1 MGEETSSVDSASNAN
16 SRNENMVC
24 GVVEGFYGRPWT
36 TEQRKDLFQRMKKL
50 GLNTYMYAPKDD
62 FKHRA
67 YWRELYTVE
76 EAEHLTNLIQAAKEN
91 GVHFYYALSPGLDIT
106 YSNSKEV
113 SCLKRKLEQVAQF
126 GCSAFALLFDDIEPE
141 ISETDKEV
149 FQSFAHAQVS
159 VTNDVYQELNQPK
172 FIFCPTE
179 YCAARAVP
187 NVQSSEYLNTIGLK
201 LMPGIDIM
209 WTGHKV
215 ISKTITVQ
223 SIQELTEVLRRAPVL
238 WDNLHA
244 NDYDQKRLFLG
255 PYSGRSTDLVPHL
268 RGVLSNPNCEYE
280 ANFVP
285 IHTLA
290 QWSKCNSDGK
300 RDLNESVS
308 ADIRLETEGETEE
321 VPSHMGPH
329 AYHPRKA
336 LQAAMADWIPEFYRT
351 KSAYGRLLSGAFLPG
366 APTGSQQAALLDD
379 ASFQPLSSELVNS
392 LVQPT
397 LEPMDCNTSPGA
409 SPRHVASKSAEEM
422 QTEEAVP
429 AEDSRQLT
437 LEDVALLVDLFYLPF
452 EHGHQGVAFLQ
463 EFHWLRSN
471 GHLVW
476 EGRKRGPPSE
486 EEDAPAM
493 AELEEWRKRATKFD
507 LMTQAVGRLF
517 ARLTFVPNR
526 SLFYDLY
533 PYIWDIKGVISLLN
547 SYVKWIALGDV
558 PCSSTSAFAPPSFT
572 WFSKGYKEA
581 FVSGEQEP
589 WLFRGG
595 LTAELQRLLPLES
608 VSDLFLYKPPE
619 SPSSKTYTIR
629 PYLPTDEP
637 LIYEVCR
644 KTCDDGMDG
653 TEVFPE
659 FPNLIGDKLVGG
671 FLTLSNEYCFVVE
684 DETGICGYAL
694 AALDAQQFNK
704 KLEIA
709 WKPELCLKY
718 PAPAKEPS
726 EMLTPAEEIMSSFH
740 AHPVTVPDVVYKH
753 HPSRVTMSMLPSILD
768 PSVSKRLLAC
778 VLAALKANGSHGVFS
793 EVTVGDKNIVDF
805 YTKLGFLEIALPDF
819 LNDEVFFLGR
829 TF

>member
-1 MGEETSSVDSASNAN
+1 MGEDTSSVDPSSSLN
-16 SRNENMVC
+16 SRNHNLVC

-91 GVHFYYALSPGLDIT
+91 SINFYYALSPGLDIT
-106 YSNSKEV
+106 YSSSKEV

-126 GCSAFALLFDDIEPE
+126 GCCAFALLFDDIEPE

-159 VTNDVYQELNQPK
+159 VTNEVYQELNQPR

-215 ISKTITVQ
+215 ISKVITVQ
-223 SIQELTEVLRRAPVL
+223 SIQELTEVLRRPPVL

-268 RGVLSNPNCEYE
+268 RGVLSNPNCEFE

-290 QWSKCNSDGK
+290 QWSKCNSDCK
-300 RDLNESVS
+300 TDLNESVS
-308 ADIRLETEGETEE
+308 ADIRLETEGEAEE
-321 VPSHMGPH
+321 VTSHLGPH
-329 AYHPRKA
+329 TYHPRKA
-336 LQAAMADWIPEFYRT
+336 LRAALVDWLPEFYRT
-351 KSAYGRLLSGAFLPG
+351 KSAYGRLLSGAFLAGGG
-366 APTGSQQAALLDD
+366 APTPPVPSSSHLEEAP
-379 ASFQPLSSELVNS
+379 SFQPLSSELVNS
-392 LVQPT
+392 LVQPAA
-397 LEPMDCNTSPGA
+397 LEPMDCHSSSEA
-409 SPRHVASKSAEEM
+409 M
-422 QTEEAVP
+422 QTEEAID
-429 AEDSRQLT
+429 DSRQLV
-437 LEDVALLVDLFYLPF
+437 LDDLALLVDLFYLPF
-452 EHGHQGVAFLQ
+452 EHGLQGVAFLQ
-463 EFHWLRSN
+463 DFHWLRAN
-471 GHLVW
+471 GHVVW
-476 EGRKRGPPSE
+476 ERRKRPGAKTEPGV
-486 EEDAPAM
+486 
-493 AELEEWRKRATKFD
+493 AELEEWRKRAAKFD
-507 LMTQAVGRLF
+507 QMTQAVGRLSS
-517 ARLTFVPNR
+517 RLTFVPNR
-526 SLFYDLY
+526 ALLYDFY

-558 PCSSTSAFAPPSFT
+558 PCSSTMAFASPSFT

-581 FVSGEQEP
+581 FISGEQEP

-595 LTAELQRLLPLES
+595 LTAELQRMLPLES

-629 PYLPTDEP
+629 PYLPSDEP
-637 LIYEVCR
+637 LVYEVCR

-653 TEVFPE
+653 TDVFPD

-684 DETGICGYAL
+684 DETGVCGYAL
-694 AALDAQQFNK
+694 AALDAQDFNK
-704 KLEIA
+704 RLEVA
-709 WKPELCLKY
+709 WKPELCTKY
-718 PAPAKEPS
+718 PAPTKEPS
-726 EMLTPAEEIMSSFH
+726 EMLTPAEEVMSSFH
-740 AHPVTVPDVVYKH
+740 TRPIAVPDIVYKH
-753 HPSRVTMSMLPSILD
+753 HPSRVTMSMLPSIVD
-768 PSVSKRLLAC
+768 SSVSKRLLAC

-793 EVTVGDKNIVDF
+793 EVTVGDKNVIDF

-819 LNDEVFFLGR
+819 LSDDIFFLGR

>member
-1 MGEETSSVDSASNAN
+1 MGEEASSADPSSCINA
-16 SRNENMVC
+16 RNHNLAC

-76 EAEHLTNLIQAAKEN
+76 EAEHLTNLIQAAREN
-91 GVHFYYALSPGLDIT
+91 SVNFYYALSPGLDIT
-106 YSNSKEV
+106 YSSSKEV

-126 GCSAFALLFDDIEPE
+126 GCGAFALLFDDIEPE

-159 VTNDVYQELNQPK
+159 VTNEVYQDLNHPK

-187 NVQSSEYLNTIGLK
+187 NVQNSEYLNTIGLK

-209 WTGHKV
+209 WTGNKV

-223 SIQELTEVLRRAPVL
+223 SIQELTEVLRRPPVI

-255 PYSGRSTDLVPHL
+255 PYNGRSTDLVPHL

-285 IHTLA
+285 VHTLA
-290 QWSKCNSDGK
+290 QWSKCSSDGK
-300 RDLNESVS
+300 TDLNESVS

-321 VPSHMGPH
+321 MTSHLEPH

-336 LQAAMADWIPEFYRT
+336 LRAALVDWLPEFYRT
-351 KSAYGRLLSGAFLPG
+351 KSAYGRLLSGAFLAGGGTPTPPG
-366 APTGSQQAALLDD
+366 GNASTSAPV
-379 ASFQPLSSELVNS
+379 ASSGNIDEASAFQPLSSELVNS
-392 LVQPT
+392 LVQLPST
-397 LEPMDCNTSPGA
+397 PLEPMDCHSSSEA
-409 SPRHVASKSAEEM
+409 M
-422 QTEEAVP
+422 QTEDP
-429 AEDSRQLT
+429 IDDTRQLT
-437 LEDVALLVDLFYLPF
+437 LEDLALLVDLFYLPF
-452 EHGHQGVAFLQ
+452 EHGNQGIAFLQ
-463 EFHWLRSN
+463 EFHWLRVN
-471 GHLVW
+471 GHVVW
-476 EGRKRGPPSE
+476 ERCKQGNADSE
-486 EEDAPAM
+486 AGL
-493 AELEEWRKRATKFD
+493 AELEEWRKRASKFD
-507 LMTQAVGRLF
+507 QMTQAVGRLF
-517 ARLTFVPNR
+517 GRLTFVPNR
-526 SLFYDLY
+526 ALLYDLY
-533 PYIWDIKGVISLLN
+533 PYLWDIKGVISLLN

-558 PCSSTSAFAPPSFT
+558 PCSSPLGFASPSFS

-581 FVSGEQEP
+581 FISGEQEP

-619 SPSSKTYTIR
+619 SPSDKTYTIR
-629 PYLPTDEP
+629 PYLPSDEP
-637 LIYEVCR
+637 LVYEVCR

-653 TEVFPE
+653 TQVFPE

-684 DETGICGYAL
+684 DEAGVCGYAL

-704 KLEIA
+704 KLEVA
-709 WKPELCLKY
+709 WKPELCIKY
-718 PAPAKEPS
+718 PAPIKEPA
-726 EMLTPAEEIMSSFH
+726 EMLSPAEEIMSSFH
-740 AHPVTVPDVVYKH
+740 SRAVKVPDIVYKH
-753 HPSRVTMSMLPSILD
+753 HPSRVTMSMLPSIMD
-768 PSVSKRLLAC
+768 SSVSKRLLAC

-793 EVTVGDKNIVDF
+793 QVTVGDKNVVDF

-819 LNDEVFFLGR
+819 LSDDVFFLGR

>member
-1 MGEETSSVDSASNAN
+1 MGEETASAGPSSCVN
-16 SRNENMVC
+16 SRNHNLVC

-62 FKHRA
+62 VKHRA

-76 EAEHLTNLIQAAKEN
+76 EAEHLTNLIQAAREN
-91 GVHFYYALSPGLDIT
+91 SVNFYYALSPGLDIT
-106 YSNSKEV
+106 YSSSKEV

-126 GCSAFALLFDDIEPE
+126 GCGAFALLFDDIEPE

-159 VTNDVYQELNQPK
+159 VTNEVYQELNQPK

-187 NVQSSEYLNTIGLK
+187 NVQNSEYLNTIGLK

-209 WTGHKV
+209 WTGNKV

-223 SIQELTEVLRRAPVL
+223 SIQELTEVLRRPPVI

-285 IHTLA
+285 VHTLA
-290 QWSKCNSDGK
+290 QWSKCSSDGK
-300 RDLNESVS
+300 TDLNESVS
-308 ADIRLETEGETEE
+308 ADIRLETEGESEE
-321 VPSHMGPH
+321 LTSHLEPH

-336 LQAAMADWIPEFYRT
+336 LRAALVDWLPEFYRT
-351 KSAYGRLLSGAFLPG
+351 KSAYGRLLSGAFLAGGGTPTPPSG
-366 APTGSQQAALLDD
+366 NASTSASVASSSHIDEAP
-379 ASFQPLSSELVNS
+379 SFQPLSSELVNS
-392 LVQPT
+392 LVQPSST
-397 LEPMDCNTSPGA
+397 PLEPMDCLSSSEA
-409 SPRHVASKSAEEM
+409 M
-422 QTEEAVP
+422 QTEEPLDDA
-429 AEDSRQLT
+429 RQLT
-437 LEDVALLVDLFYLPF
+437 LEDLAILVDLFYLPF
-452 EHGHQGVAFLQ
+452 EHGIQGVAFLH
-463 EFHWLRSN
+463 EFHWLRVN
-471 GHLVW
+471 GHVVW
-476 EGRKRGPPSE
+476 ERCKQGNVDSE
-486 EEDAPAM
+486 AGL
-493 AELEEWRKRATKFD
+493 AELEEWRKRASKFD
-507 LMTQAVGRLF
+507 QMTQAVGRLF

-526 SLFYDLY
+526 ALLYDLY
-533 PYIWDIKGVISLLN
+533 PYLWDIKGVISLLN

-558 PCSSTSAFAPPSFT
+558 PCSSPLGFASPSFS

-581 FVSGEQEP
+581 FISGEQEP

-629 PYLPTDEP
+629 PYLPSDEP
-637 LIYEVCR
+637 LVYEVCR

-684 DETGICGYAL
+684 DETGVCGYAL
-694 AALDAQQFNK
+694 AALDAQQFSK
-704 KLEIA
+704 KLEAA
-709 WKPELCLKY
+709 WTPELCVKY
-718 PAPAKEPS
+718 PAPIKESS
-726 EMLTPAEEIMSSFH
+726 EMLTPAEEIMNSFH
-740 AHPVTVPDVVYKH
+740 SRAVKVPDIVYKH
-753 HPSRVTMSMLPSILD
+753 HPSRVTISMLPSIID
-768 PSVSKRLLAC
+768 SSVSKRLLAC

-793 EVTVGDKNIVDF
+793 QVTMGDKNVVEF

-819 LNDEVFFLGR
+819 LHDDTFFLGR

>member
-1 MGEETSSVDSASNAN
+1 MGEEASSADPSSCINA
-16 SRNENMVC
+16 RNHNLVC

-36 TEQRKDLFQRMKKL
+36 TEQRKDLFQRMKTL

-76 EAEHLTNLIQAAKEN
+76 EAEHLTNLIQAAREN
-91 GVHFYYALSPGLDIT
+91 SVNFYYALSPGLDIT
-106 YSNSKEV
+106 YSSSKEV

-126 GCSAFALLFDDIEPE
+126 GCGAFALLFDDIEPE

-159 VTNDVYQELNQPK
+159 VTNEVYQDLNHPK

-187 NVQSSEYLNTIGLK
+187 NVQNSEYLNTIGLK

-209 WTGHKV
+209 WTGNKV

-223 SIQELTEVLRRAPVL
+223 SIQELTEVLRRPPVI

-255 PYSGRSTDLVPHL
+255 PYNGRSTDLVPHL

-285 IHTLA
+285 VHTLA
-290 QWSKCNSDGK
+290 QWSKCSSDGK
-300 RDLNESVS
+300 TDLNESVS

-321 VPSHMGPH
+321 MTSHLEPH

-336 LQAAMADWIPEFYRT
+336 LRAALVDWLPEFYRT
-351 KSAYGRLLSGAFLPG
+351 KSAYGRLLSGAFLAGGGTPTPPG
-366 APTGSQQAALLDD
+366 GNASTSAPV
-379 ASFQPLSSELVNS
+379 ASSGNIDEASAFQPLSSELVNS
-392 LVQPT
+392 LVQLPST
-397 LEPMDCNTSPGA
+397 PLEPMDCHSSSEA
-409 SPRHVASKSAEEM
+409 M
-422 QTEEAVP
+422 QTEEP
-429 AEDSRQLT
+429 IDDTRQLT
-437 LEDVALLVDLFYLPF
+437 LEDLALLVDLFYLPF
-452 EHGHQGVAFLQ
+452 EHGNQGIAFLQ
-463 EFHWLRSN
+463 EFHWLRVN
-471 GHLVW
+471 GHVVW
-476 EGRKRGPPSE
+476 ERCKHGNADSE
-486 EEDAPAM
+486 AGL
-493 AELEEWRKRATKFD
+493 AELEEWRKRASKFD
-507 LMTQAVGRLF
+507 QMTQAVGRLF
-517 ARLTFVPNR
+517 GRLTFVPNR
-526 SLFYDLY
+526 ALLYDLY
-533 PYIWDIKGVISLLN
+533 PYLWDIKGVISLLN
-547 SYVKWIALGDV
+547 SYVKWIG
-558 PCSSTSAFAPPSFT
+558 
-572 WFSKGYKEA
+572 FSKGYKEA
-581 FVSGEQEP
+581 FISGEQEP

-619 SPSSKTYTIR
+619 SPSNKTYTIR
-629 PYLPTDEP
+629 PYLPSDEP
-637 LIYEVCR
+637 LVYEVCR

-653 TEVFPE
+653 TPVFPE

-684 DETGICGYAL
+684 DEAGVCGYAL

-704 KLEIA
+704 KLEVA
-709 WKPELCLKY
+709 WKPELCIKY
-718 PAPAKEPS
+718 PAPIKEPA
-726 EMLTPAEEIMSSFH
+726 EMLSPAEEIMNSFH
-740 AHPVTVPDVVYKH
+740 ARAVKVPDIVYKH
-753 HPSRVTMSMLPSILD
+753 HPSRVTMSILPSIMD
-768 PSVSKRLLAC
+768 SSVSKRLLAC

-793 EVTVGDKNIVDF
+793 QVTVGDKNVVDF

-819 LNDEVFFLGR
+819 LSDDVFFLGR

>member
-1 MGEETSSVDSASNAN
+1 MGEETSSVDSGSNVN
-16 SRNENMVC
+16 SRNENLVC

-106 YSNSKEV
+106 YSNSKEI

-159 VTNDVYQELNQPK
+159 VTNEVYQELNQPK

-187 NVQSSEYLNTIGLK
+187 NVQNSEYLNTIGLK
-201 LMPGIDIM
+201 LMSGIDIM

-215 ISKTITVQ
+215 ISKTITVE
-223 SIQELTEVLRRAPVL
+223 SIQELTEVLRRPPVL

-300 RDLNESVS
+300 RDLNESIS

-321 VPSHMGPH
+321 VPSHLGPH

-336 LQAAMADWIPEFYRT
+336 LQAAMTDWIPEFYRT

-366 APTGSQQAALLDD
+366 APAGSQQGALLDD
-379 ASFQPLSSELVNS
+379 GTFQPLSSELVNS
-392 LVQPT
+392 LVQQT
-397 LEPMDCNTSPGA
+397 LEPMDCNPSPGA
-409 SPRHVASKSAEEM
+409 SPRHVANNKNSEEM
-422 QTEEAVP
+422 QTEEVVP

-476 EGRKRGPPSE
+476 EGRKRCPPLTE
-486 EEDAPAM
+486 EADTPAM
-493 AELEEWRKRATKFD
+493 AALEEWRKRATKFD

-547 SYVKWIALGDV
+547 SYVKWIG
-558 PCSSTSAFAPPSFT
+558 
-572 WFSKGYKEA
+572 FSKGYKEA

-704 KLEIA
+704 KLEVA

-726 EMLTPAEEIMSSFH
+726 EMLTPAEEIVNSFH
-740 AHPVTVPDVVYKH
+740 AHPITVPDVVYKH

>member
-1 MGEETSSVDSASNAN
+1 MGEETSSVDSASNVN
-16 SRNENMVC
+16 SRNENLVC

-106 YSNSKEV
+106 YSNSKEI

-126 GCSAFALLFDDIEPE
+126 GCCAFALLFDDIEPE

-159 VTNDVYQELNQPK
+159 VTNEVYQELNQPK

-187 NVQSSEYLNTIGLK
+187 NVPRSEYLNTIGLK

-215 ISKTITVQ
+215 ISKTITVE
-223 SIQELTEVLRRAPVL
+223 SIQELTEVLRRPPVL

-290 QWSKCNSDGK
+290 QWSKCSSDGK
-300 RDLNESVS
+300 RDLNESIS

-321 VPSHMGPH
+321 VPSHLGPH

-336 LQAAMADWIPEFYRT
+336 LQAAMTDWIPEFYRT

-366 APTGSQQAALLDD
+366 APAGSQQGALLDD
-379 ASFQPLSSELVNS
+379 GTFQPLSSELVNS
-392 LVQPT
+392 LVQQT
-397 LEPMDCNTSPGA
+397 LEPMDCNPSPGA
-409 SPRHVASKSAEEM
+409 SPRHVTNSKSSEEM
-422 QTEEAVP
+422 QTEEVVP

-476 EGRKRGPPSE
+476 EGRKRCLPLTE
-486 EEDAPAM
+486 EADTPAM
-493 AELEEWRKRATKFD
+493 AALEEWRKRATKFD

-547 SYVKWIALGDV
+547 SYVKWIG
-558 PCSSTSAFAPPSFT
+558 
-572 WFSKGYKEA
+572 FSKGYKEA

-704 KLEIA
+704 KLEVA

-726 EMLTPAEEIMSSFH
+726 EMLTPAEEIMNSFH

>member
-1 MGEETSSVDSASNAN
+1 MGEETSSVDSSSNVN
-16 SRNENMVC
+16 SRNQNFVC

-91 GVHFYYALSPGLDIT
+91 GIFFYYALSPGLDIT
-106 YSNSKEV
+106 YSSSKEV

-126 GCSAFALLFDDIEPE
+126 GCNAFALLFDDIEPE

-159 VTNDVYQELNQPK
+159 VTNEIYQELNQPK

-179 YCAARAVP
+179 YCATRAVP
-187 NVQSSEYLNTIGLK
+187 NVQNSEYLNTIGLK
-201 LMPGIDIM
+201 LMPGVDIM

-215 ISKTITVQ
+215 ISKVISVQ
-223 SIQELTEVLRRAPVL
+223 SIEELMEVLRRPPLL

-244 NDYDQKRLFLG
+244 NDYDNKRLFLG
-255 PYSGRSTDLVPHL
+255 PYTGRSTDLVPHL

-285 IHTLA
+285 LHTLA
-290 QWSKCNSDGK
+290 QWSKCSSDAK
-300 RDLNESVS
+300 YDLSESVS
-308 ADIRLETEGETEE
+308 ADIRLETEGEAGSLED
-321 VPSHMGPH
+321 VPPHLGPH

-336 LQAAMADWIPEFYRT
+336 LRAAIVEWLPQFERNKGAH
-351 KSAYGRLLSGAFLPG
+351 GRVL
-366 APTGSQQAALLDD
+366 APTGALLTPPAPPG
-379 ASFQPLSSELVNS
+379 ASTEDFQPLSSELVNS
-392 LVQPT
+392 LVHPPA
-397 LEPMDCNTSPGA
+397 EPMDCAPA
-409 SPRHVASKSAEEM
+409 ARDKE
-422 QTEEAVP
+422 TETVP
-429 AEDSRQLT
+429 KDSQMMAEDLS
-437 LEDVALLVDLFYLPF
+437 LLVDLFYLPF
-452 EHGHQGVAFLQ
+452 EHGPQGVAFLQ
-463 EFHWLRSN
+463 EFHWLRSQ
-471 GHLVW
+471 GHVVW
-476 EGRKRGPPSE
+476 EGRQKRGRPS
-486 EEDAPAM
+486 
-493 AELEEWRKRATKFD
+493 ELEEWQQRAERFD
-507 LMTQAVGRLF
+507 TMTQATCRLLT
-517 ARLTFVPNR
+517 RLTAVPNR
-526 SLFYDLY
+526 AALYDLY
-533 PYIWDIKGVISLLN
+533 PYVWDVKGVISLLN
-547 SYVKWIALGDV
+547 SYVKWMALGEV
-558 PCSSTSAFAPPSFT
+558 PSSPTSSFPSPSFT

-595 LTAELQRLLPLES
+595 LTAELQRMLPLES

-619 SPSSKTYTIR
+619 SPCCKNYNIR
-629 PYLPTDEP
+629 PYSPRDETVV
-637 LIYEVCR
+637 YEICR

-653 TEVFPE
+653 TEVFPDY
-659 FPNLIGDKLVGG
+659 PNLIGDKLVGS
-671 FLTLSNEYCFVVE
+671 FLCLSNEYCFVVE
-684 DETGICGYAL
+684 DENGICGYAL
-694 AALDAQQFNK
+694 AALDAQQFSK
-704 KLEIA
+704 KMEIA

-740 AHPVTVPDVVYKH
+740 AHPTAIPEVVYKH
-753 HPSRVTMSMLPSILD
+753 HPSRVIISVLPSITD

-793 EVTVGDKNIVDF
+793 EVTVGDKNVLDF
-805 YTKLGFLEIALPDF
+805 YSKLGFLEIALPDF
-819 LNDEVFFLGR
+819 LSDEVFFLGR
-829 TF
+829 AF

>member
-1 MGEETSSVDSASNAN
+1 MGEETASADPSSCVN
-16 SRNENMVC
+16 SRNHNLVC

-62 FKHRA
+62 VKHRA

-76 EAEHLTNLIQAAKEN
+76 EAEHLTNLIQAAREN
-91 GVHFYYALSPGLDIT
+91 SVNFYYALSPGLDIT
-106 YSNSKEV
+106 YSSSKEV

-126 GCSAFALLFDDIEPE
+126 GCGAFALLFDDIEPE

-159 VTNDVYQELNQPK
+159 VTNEVYQELNQPK

-187 NVQSSEYLNTIGLK
+187 NVQNSEYLNTIGLK

-209 WTGHKV
+209 WTGNKV

-223 SIQELTEVLRRAPVL
+223 SIQELTEVLRRPPVI

-285 IHTLA
+285 VHTLA
-290 QWSKCNSDGK
+290 QWSKCSSDGK
-300 RDLNESVS
+300 TDLNESVS
-308 ADIRLETEGETEE
+308 ADIRLETEGESEE
-321 VPSHMGPH
+321 LTSHLEPH

-336 LQAAMADWIPEFYRT
+336 LRAALVDWLPEFYRT
-351 KSAYGRLLSGAFLPG
+351 KSAYGRLLSGAFLAGGGTPTPPSG
-366 APTGSQQAALLDD
+366 NASTSASVASSSHIDEAP
-379 ASFQPLSSELVNS
+379 SFQPLSSELVNS
-392 LVQPT
+392 LVQPSST
-397 LEPMDCNTSPGA
+397 PLEPMDCLSSSEA
-409 SPRHVASKSAEEM
+409 M
-422 QTEEAVP
+422 QTEEP
-429 AEDSRQLT
+429 LDDTRQLT
-437 LEDVALLVDLFYLPF
+437 LEDLAILVDLFYLPF
-452 EHGHQGVAFLQ
+452 EHGIQGVAFLH
-463 EFHWLRSN
+463 EFHWLRVN
-471 GHLVW
+471 GHVVW
-476 EGRKRGPPSE
+476 ERCKQGNVDSE
-486 EEDAPAM
+486 AGL
-493 AELEEWRKRATKFD
+493 AELEEWRKRASKFD
-507 LMTQAVGRLF
+507 QMTQAVGRLF

-526 SLFYDLY
+526 ALLYDLY
-533 PYIWDIKGVISLLN
+533 PYLWDIKGVISLLN
-547 SYVKWIALGDV
+547 SYVKWIG
-558 PCSSTSAFAPPSFT
+558 
-572 WFSKGYKEA
+572 FSKGYKEA
-581 FVSGEQEP
+581 FISGEQEP

-629 PYLPTDEP
+629 PYLPSDEP
-637 LIYEVCR
+637 LVYEVCR

-653 TEVFPE
+653 TQVFPE
-659 FPNLIGDKLVGG
+659 FPNLIGDKAVLYKFLLVGG

-684 DETGICGYAL
+684 DETGVCGYAL
-694 AALDAQQFNK
+694 AALDAQQFSK
-704 KLEIA
+704 KLEAA
-709 WKPELCLKY
+709 WTPELCVKY
-718 PAPAKEPS
+718 PVPIKESS
-726 EMLTPAEEIMSSFH
+726 EMLTPAEFMPLVECIGREIMNSFH
-740 AHPVTVPDVVYKH
+740 SRAVKVPDIVYKH
-753 HPSRVTMSMLPSILD
+753 HPSRVTMSMLPSIID
-768 PSVSKRLLAC
+768 SSVSKRLLAC

-793 EVTVGDKNIVDF
+793 QVTMGDKNVVEF

-819 LNDEVFFLGR
+819 LHDDTFFLGR

>member
-1 MGEETSSVDSASNAN
+1 MGEEASSADPSSCIN
-16 SRNENMVC
+16 SRNHNLAC

-76 EAEHLTNLIQAAKEN
+76 EAEHLTNLIQAAREN
-91 GVHFYYALSPGLDIT
+91 SVNFYYALSPGLDIT
-106 YSNSKEV
+106 YSSSKEV

-126 GCSAFALLFDDIEPE
+126 GCGAFALLFDDIEPE

-159 VTNDVYQELNQPK
+159 VTNEVYQDLNHPK

-187 NVQSSEYLNTIGLK
+187 NVQNSEYLNTIGLK

-209 WTGHKV
+209 WTGNKV

-223 SIQELTEVLRRAPVL
+223 SIQELTEVLRRPPVI

-255 PYSGRSTDLVPHL
+255 PYNGRSTDLVPHL

-285 IHTLA
+285 VHTLA
-290 QWSKCNSDGK
+290 QWSKCSSDGK
-300 RDLNESVS
+300 TDLNESVS

-321 VPSHMGPH
+321 MTSHLEPH

-336 LQAAMADWIPEFYRT
+336 LRAALVDWLPEFYRT
-351 KSAYGRLLSGAFLPG
+351 KSAYGRLLSGAFLAGGGTPTPPG
-366 APTGSQQAALLDD
+366 GN
-379 ASFQPLSSELVNS
+379 ASTSANVASSGHIDEASAFQPLSSELVNS
-392 LVQPT
+392 LVQLPST
-397 LEPMDCNTSPGA
+397 PLEPMDCHSSSEA
-409 SPRHVASKSAEEM
+409 M
-422 QTEEAVP
+422 QTEDP
-429 AEDSRQLT
+429 IDDTRQLT
-437 LEDVALLVDLFYLPF
+437 LEDLALLVDLFYLPF
-452 EHGHQGVAFLQ
+452 EHGNQGIAFLQ
-463 EFHWLRSN
+463 EFHWLRVN
-471 GHLVW
+471 GHVVW
-476 EGRKRGPPSE
+476 ERCKHGNADSE
-486 EEDAPAM
+486 AGL
-493 AELEEWRKRATKFD
+493 AELEEWRKRASKFD
-507 LMTQAVGRLF
+507 QMTQAVGRLF
-517 ARLTFVPNR
+517 GRLMFVPNR
-526 SLFYDLY
+526 AVLYDLY
-533 PYIWDIKGVISLLN
+533 PYLWDIKGVISLLN
-547 SYVKWIALGDV
+547 SYVKWIG
-558 PCSSTSAFAPPSFT
+558 
-572 WFSKGYKEA
+572 FSKGYKEA
-581 FVSGEQEP
+581 FISGEQEP

-619 SPSSKTYTIR
+619 SPSNKTYTIR
-629 PYLPTDEP
+629 PYLPSDEP
-637 LIYEVCR
+637 LVYEVCR

-653 TEVFPE
+653 TQVFPE
-659 FPNLIGDKLVGG
+659 FPNLIGDKLVLEFLLVGG

-684 DETGICGYAL
+684 DEAGVCGYAL

-704 KLEIA
+704 KLEVA
-709 WKPELCLKY
+709 WKPELCIKY
-718 PAPAKEPS
+718 PAPIKEPA
-726 EMLTPAEEIMSSFH
+726 EMLSPAEEIMSSFH
-740 AHPVTVPDVVYKH
+740 SRAVKVPDIVYKH
-753 HPSRVTMSMLPSILD
+753 HPSRVTMSMLPSIMD
-768 PSVSKRLLAC
+768 SSVSKRLLAC

-793 EVTVGDKNIVDF
+793 QVTVGDKNVIDF

-819 LNDEVFFLGR
+819 LSDDVFFLGR